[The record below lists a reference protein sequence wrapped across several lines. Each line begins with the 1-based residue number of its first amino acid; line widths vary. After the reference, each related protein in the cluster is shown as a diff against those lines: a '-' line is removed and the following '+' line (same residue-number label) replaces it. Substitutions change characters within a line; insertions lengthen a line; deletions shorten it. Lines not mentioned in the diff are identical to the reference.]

1 MHVTAAASDR
11 DRSLAD
17 LTSIRMSYGSCR
29 ALDAVSI
36 ALRPGEMMGLVG
48 PNGAGK
54 TTLLRILTGLETR
67 FEGLVAWHR
76 RPSFGF
82 LPQSVAFGPWRSAR
96 ETLDLLGQL
105 SGMSA
110 AQLSVRVPEVI
121 SAVGLADVSDLRVGT
136 FSGGMRQRLGLAQA
150 MLHSPEPRK
159 PSRVS
164 SLQAA

>member
-1 MHVTAAASDR
+1 
-11 DRSLAD
+11 
-17 LTSIRMSYGSCR
+17 
-29 ALDAVSI
+29 
-36 ALRPGEMMGLVG
+36 MGLVG